1 MPGRLMGESILLLQL
16 LPHALQAQEG
26 REGSTEGVTAFLDS
40 AKAYD
45 ILVGDFLFEAMR
57 VGAALQ
63 PPRGGPR
70 GGKRG
75 IPSGMAPRERAK
87 APNQRVWWGGPVT
100 SLGAP
105 AQQQCQMGTRRPLLV
120 GSRG

>member
-1 MPGRLMGESILLLQL
+1 MGESILLLQL

-63 PPRGGPR
+63 PPRGARAGASGASPVGWHLGRGPKR
-70 GGKRG
+70 QISGYGG
-75 IPSGMAPRERAK
+75 
-87 APNQRVWWGGPVT
+87 VGP
-100 SLGAP
+100 
-105 AQQQCQMGTRRPLLV
+105 
-120 GSRG
+120 